1 MNHQIRLLSILAPL
15 AVVALAVSAP
25 ASAAE
30 DYKVFTTM
38 NCKPNGTA
46 AANDLTYSYWG
57 VLNTSSTDNRVVICP
72 LIKDSDSTDNTTPHG
87 TVTISYRTPGS
98 STGTVNCTVYNGYYP
113 NTYYSASSSEGV
125 VAANSYREFE
135 LGLQNA
141 PTNYL
146 APTTLVCTL
155 SPRTRLL
162 RFIVHETAATNTP

>member
-1 MNHQIRLLSILAPL
+1 MNHLTRLFSILAPL
-15 AVVALAVSAP
+15 AIAALAVSAP
-25 ASAAE
+25 ASAAT

-57 VLNTSSTDNRVVICP
+57 VLNTSSTENRVVICP
-72 LIKDSDSTDNTTPHG
+72 LIKDSDSNDNTTPHG
-87 TVTISYRTPGS
+87 TITVSYRTPSS

-113 NTYYSASSSEGV
+113 NTYYSVSSSNA
-125 VAANSYREFE
+125 VAPADSYREFD
-135 LGLQNA
+135 LALQNA
-141 PTNYL
+141 PSNYL

-162 RFIVHETAATNTP
+162 RFIVNETAATNTP